1 MKGLENRE
9 VILKSSLKNFY
20 LIEQFVDEISD
31 FYHINNTYYGNILV
45 AISEAFENAVVH
57 GNQMD
62 ENRKVNLKF
71 QNEPYGFDF
80 ILTDEGKGFNY
91 KQIPEINSFFE
102 STKIKEN
109 KGFFLIR
116 MLTDGIE
123 FNEKGNEI
131 KLIFKISSINKEL
144 SINRMNSLNEYNTE
158 IINVNQIKKQE

>member
-1 MKGLENRE
+1 MNGLENRE
-9 VILKSSLKNFY
+9 IILKSSLKNFY

-45 AISEAFENAVVH
+45 TISEAFENAVIH
-57 GNQMD
+57 GNQGD
-62 ENRKVNLKF
+62 ENRKIYFKF

-91 KQIPEINSFFE
+91 KQIPEVNSFFDNSKNKE
-102 STKIKEN
+102 S
-109 KGFFLIR
+109 KGFFLIS

-144 SINRMNSLNEYNTE
+144 SINRINSLNEYNTE
-158 IINVNQIKKQE
+158 IINVNHNKEQE

>member
-1 MKGLENRE
+1 MKGLANRE
-9 VILKSSLKNFY
+9 IKLKSSLKNFH

-57 GNQMD
+57 GNQGD
-62 ENRKVNLKF
+62 ESRSITLKF

-91 KQIPEINSFFE
+91 KKLPETNAFFD
-102 STKIKEN
+102 KKKKKEN

-123 FNEKGNEI
+123 FNDSGNEI

-144 SINRMNSLNEYNTE
+144 SIKRINSLNEYNQE
-158 IINVNQIKKQE
+158 IINVNQLKKQE

>member
-1 MKGLENRE
+1 MNGLGNKE
-9 VILKSSLKNFY
+9 IKLKSSLKNFH

-45 AISEAFENAVVH
+45 AIYEAFENAINH
-57 GNQMD
+57 GNQDD
-62 ENRKVNLKF
+62 ESRTITVRF

-80 ILTDEGKGFNY
+80 IITDEGKGFNY
-91 KQIPEINSFFE
+91 KKIPEVDNYFDKNKKKE
-102 STKIKEN
+102 S

-116 MLTDGIE
+116 TLTDGIE

-144 SINRMNSLNEYNTE
+144 SINRINSLNEYNQD
-158 IINVNQIKKQE
+158 IINVNQLKKQE